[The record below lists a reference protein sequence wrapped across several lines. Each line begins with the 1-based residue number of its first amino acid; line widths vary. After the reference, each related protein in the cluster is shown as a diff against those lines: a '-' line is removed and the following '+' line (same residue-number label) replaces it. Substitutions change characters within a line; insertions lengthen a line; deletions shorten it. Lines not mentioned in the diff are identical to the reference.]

1 LAQAIRPSAQ
11 SPLLSD
17 LLLFFNSISCPS
29 FATVRNLA
37 AGDRAAYNREKGR
50 RKKNSERRNVMNVER
65 FQGQWLKIR
74 GDIQK
79 AFGKLTK
86 DDLDVIN
93 GQYDKLVGVL
103 EKKYGLAKDEI
114 EKKVEKILH

>member
-1 LAQAIRPSAQ
+1 
-11 SPLLSD
+11 
-17 LLLFFNSISCPS
+17 
-29 FATVRNLA
+29 
-37 AGDRAAYNREKGR
+37 
-50 RKKNSERRNVMNVER
+50 MNVER
-65 FQGQWLKIR
+65 FQGQWLQIR

-103 EKKYGLAKDEI
+103 ENKYGLAKEEI

>member
-1 LAQAIRPSAQ
+1 
-11 SPLLSD
+11 
-17 LLLFFNSISCPS
+17 
-29 FATVRNLA
+29 
-37 AGDRAAYNREKGR
+37 
-50 RKKNSERRNVMNVER
+50 MNVER